1 MTPEEKFTFDLEGY
15 LVVKGVL
22 SQAEVDEVN
31 ALADRA
37 WPGAYD
43 ESGIRRVSDVS
54 RWGAATQRLMDH
66 PGIVSYLQP
75 NCWVPTCE

>member
-54 RWGAATQRLMDH
+54 RWGAATQRCNS
-66 PGIVSYLQP
+66 PAVNASPAPVVS
-75 NCWVPTCE
+75 TTTRG

>member
-1 MTPEEKFTFDLEGY
+1 MTPEEKFMFDLEGY

-22 SQAEVDEVN
+22 NQDEVKEVN

-43 ESGIRRVSDVS
+43 ERGIRRVSDVS

-66 PGIVSYLQP
+66 PGIILYLRAD
-75 NCWVPTCE
+75 